1 LVIEDEAS
9 ARESIQT
16 VIEAFG
22 DKVMAVSNGREGVAF
37 YAQYWNEIQWVIT
50 DMIMRIDGWSL
61 YDPSSPED

>member
-1 LVIEDEAS
+1 
-9 ARESIQT
+9 
-16 VIEAFG
+16 
-22 DKVMAVSNGREGVAF
+22 MAVSNGREGVAF